1 MNKALLLATQKGLLH
16 EDPLRLQAT
25 EVGWRFLNE
34 LQALFL

>member
-1 MNKALLLATQKGLLH
+1 LVD
-16 EDPLRLQAT
+16 DPLHLQAT